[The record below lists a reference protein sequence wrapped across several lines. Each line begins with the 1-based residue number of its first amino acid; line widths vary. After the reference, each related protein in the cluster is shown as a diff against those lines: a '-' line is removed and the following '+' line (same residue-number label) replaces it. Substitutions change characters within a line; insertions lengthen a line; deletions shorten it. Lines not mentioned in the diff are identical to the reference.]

1 MVYNVQNA
9 QEGTQVG
16 KVSQSVINV
25 FPHAKPA
32 MVIQKN
38 VYLAS
43 LDIMLIV
50 KLVFSVIRDV
60 YHAQVLHFA
69 LLVIL
74 ILLTPILCKM
84 EFVISNLNFLR
95 HPPNHHLH
103 LQ

>member
-1 MVYNVQNA
+1 MAYNVQNA
-9 QEGTQVG
+9 KEATLIG
-16 KVSQSVINV
+16 KVSQSVVNA
-25 FPHAKPA
+25 FLHAKPV

-43 LDIMLIV
+43 LDIMLII

-74 ILLTPILCKM
+74 IPLTPILCKM

-95 HPPNHHLH
+95 HPPNHHH